1 MKAGDLMYNSLEHRY
16 SFAASGLKMKD
27 KIYCS
32 RQEANEEMYRIIK
45 KYNLRVLKVY
55 EDNHDKTYVCDNGVV
70 FYIHRA

>member
-1 MKAGDLMYNSLEHRY
+1 
-16 SFAASGLKMKD
+16 MKD

-32 RQEANEEMYRIIK
+32 RQEANEEMYKIIK

-55 EDNHDKTYVCDNGVV
+55 EDNHDKTYVCDNDVV